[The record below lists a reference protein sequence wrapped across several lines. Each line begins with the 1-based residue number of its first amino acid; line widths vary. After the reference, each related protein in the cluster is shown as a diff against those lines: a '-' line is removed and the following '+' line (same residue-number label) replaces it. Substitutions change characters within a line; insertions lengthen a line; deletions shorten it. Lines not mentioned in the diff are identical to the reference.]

1 VNSQGDQRRRRSSPD
16 RRVALRQH
24 VLAFRIRIS
33 EFRGNLDPS
42 HTWSIRRTFSA
53 SANTR

>member
-1 VNSQGDQRRRRSSPD
+1 
-16 RRVALRQH
+16 LRQH